1 MVLTT
6 SKGKSVDSPY
16 THQQALELLA
26 THVHAGG
33 KLAGNSF
40 ACDLWRKS
48 ERGLSQDQVVW
59 VHVLVNEAL
68 NPQPRQQAQAKQGYQ
83 AIVELLV
90 RASSKL
96 QWPAIRLS
104 TASYGNVKVSWN
116 RSKSLANVTDG
127 RPFGSNE
134 WYGRIDALGQWV
146 PSRSSNVNVE
156 RLLGLLAADP
166 VGTMQ
171 AYGHSTGQCGFC
183 GRTLSNEDRSVKV
196 GYGPVCA
203 NKYGLPW

>member
-6 SKGKSVDSPY
+6 NKGKSIDTPY
-16 THQQALELLA
+16 TAQEAIDLLHGM
-26 THVHAGG
+26 TKAGG
-33 KLAGNSF
+33 KLASNSF
-40 ACDLWRKS
+40 ALDMSGKAS
-48 ERGLSQDQVVW
+48 YSHDQMVW
-59 VHVLVNEAL
+59 VHGLVNEAL
-68 NPQPRQQAQAKQGYQ
+68 NPTPKPATQVKAGYQ

-90 RASSKL
+90 KASSKL
-96 QWPAIRLS
+96 QWPSIRVS
-104 TASYGNVKVSWN
+104 TASHGNVKVSWN
-116 RSKSLANVTDG
+116 RAKSLANVTDG

-134 WYGRIDALGQWV
+134 WYGRIDAMGNWV
-146 PSRSSNVNVE
+146 PSRSSNGNVE

-183 GRTLSNEDRSVKV
+183 GRTLTNEDHSVKV

-203 NKYGLPW
+203 ERYGLPW